1 MSFQHISVSQT
12 AALLQ
17 DDDTAVV
24 ADIRDVKSFQ
34 SGHIPGSEHLS
45 NENLGYFLNEKDYEQ
60 PIIVVCYHGI
70 SSQTAANYLVSQGF
84 EQVYSMDGG
93 FTAWGQ
99 EQADN
104 IASGTA

>member
-24 ADIRDVKSFQ
+24 ADIRDVNSFQ
-34 SGHIPGSEHLS
+34 SGHIPGSERLS

-93 FTAWGQ
+93 FTAWGD